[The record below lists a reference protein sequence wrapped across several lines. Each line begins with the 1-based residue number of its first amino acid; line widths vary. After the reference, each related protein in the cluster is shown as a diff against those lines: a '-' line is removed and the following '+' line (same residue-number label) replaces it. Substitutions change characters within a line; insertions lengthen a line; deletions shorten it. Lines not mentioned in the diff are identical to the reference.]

1 MFGAMRRGWP
11 HFWALSACRDRCS
24 GSAFRRT
31 DVFKGGPSP
40 HRERDFAG
48 VGGTFSRE
56 RVFRFSG
63 DAHVRALWERSFSGR
78 NLVFSSGSNRIFWKK
93 SSLLQVKTIFSGK
106 NSLSCK
112 VETDFF
118 RGKNFLS
125 YRRPLR
131 RFPSVRRA
139 LSLPFGTRGFPCFS
153 WFPPGIPQGCRR
165 KGITSFWP
173 VLKQCLSPYRF
184 NGQARRFIE

>member
-1 MFGAMRRGWP
+1 MAPCAEDGPIFGPCPPAGNRVPPLGKPASSKAGLPRI
-11 HFWALSACRDRCS
+11 
-24 GSAFRRT
+24 
-31 DVFKGGPSP
+31 KGFCGRKRNLFPGAPLPFFGGCPCPSP
-40 HRERDFAG
+40 LGKIFFREKFCLLIGFKPD
-48 VGGTFSRE
+48 
-56 RVFRFSG
+56 FSG
-63 DAHVRALWERSFSGR
+63 E
-78 NLVFSSGSNRIFWKK
+78 IFPF
-93 SSLLQVKTIFSGK
+93 LQVKTIFSGK
-106 NSLSCK
+106 NSLPSK

-118 RGKNFLS
+118 HRKNFLS
-125 YRRPLR
+125 CRRPLR

-153 WFPPGIPQGCRR
+153 WLPLGIPQGCRR